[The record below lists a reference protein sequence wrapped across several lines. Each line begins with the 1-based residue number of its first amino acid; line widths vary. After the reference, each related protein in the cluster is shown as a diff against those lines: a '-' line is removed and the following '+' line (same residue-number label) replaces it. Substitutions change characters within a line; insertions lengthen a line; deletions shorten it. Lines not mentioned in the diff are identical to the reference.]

1 MICTVTN
8 KYAKLLGV
16 FSIDL
21 LFSRPGGSEFGTAR
35 VHAYAAWNTLQHLRF
50 LERLG
55 WDAHASPDPH
65 ADLQPQQGG
74 IRSLNA
80 SARRLKMRLKPAAK
94 PAPHLEP
101 LHDAK
106 HAVQKPLPAQPGNAL
121 EKGPEEQRIAPGAGD
136 GTEGAN
142 HAEHRMEGQAVLSGV
157 REGSMETS
165 LQAKRG
171 EEDRMVLNS
180 TCGVEGAAVTADGFQ
195 KGLKADADRGT
206 ETALMAAGV
215 LPESQPVLVPASGS
229 ENALQDQVRIGAVAD
244 VAVDDR
250 PSAGI
255 QAKAQLCSSLNHVRF
270 QEKADLEHGGKG
282 EGCQKSEEASE
293 AYANKFLLTAPKE
306 FWPER
311 DHSYTLAKS
320 TCAECVCHANALTS
334 ILALTS
340 SDSRHGA
347 FLYTLRIL
355 TGCFEAFRIDR
366 YQ

>member
-16 FSIDL
+16 FSTDL

-65 ADLQPQQGG
+65 ANLQPQQGG

-80 SARRLKMRLKPAAK
+80 SARHLKMRLRTASDPV
-94 PAPHLEP
+94 PHLQP
-101 LHDAK
+101 LHDTE
-106 HAVQKPLPAQPGNAL
+106 HAVQKPPPALPGNAL
-121 EKGPEEQRIAPGAGD
+121 EKGPEEQCIVLGAGD
-136 GTEGAN
+136 GTEGSM
-142 HAEHRMEGQAVLSGV
+142 HAEHRMEGQAVLSVV

-171 EEDRMVLNS
+171 EEDRMVLNP
-180 TCGVEGAAVTADGFQ
+180 TCGVEGAAVTEEGFQ

-206 ETALMAAGV
+206 ETALMAVGE
-215 LPESQPVLVPASGS
+215 LPGSQSVLVPASGR

-255 QAKAQLCSSLNHVRF
+255 QAKAQLCSSLNQVRF
-270 QEKADLEHGGKG
+270 QEKANLEHGGKG
-282 EGCQKSEEASE
+282 EGSQKSEEASE
-293 AYANKFLLTAPKE
+293 AYADKFLLTTPEE

-311 DHSYTLAKS
+311 DPSYKLAKS
-320 TCAECVCHANALTS
+320 TCAECVFHASALTS
-334 ILALTS
+334 IFCT
-340 SDSRHGA
+340 H
-347 FLYTLRIL
+347 IL
-355 TGCFEAFRIDR
+355 
-366 YQ
+366 